1 MGRREVAILL
11 TLVNHP
17 AVTAD
22 YAEDLCEIVISH
34 PDLERLR
41 AAVLDVIAEA
51 EDMVSAQ
58 QMRESLAARGFA
70 HVLERL
76 DSRWLA
82 RADWF
87 AGPEAAESDAESG
100 LKHMLALH
108 RKINTLH
115 RNLELAQA
123 EYERD
128 ITEANEAR
136 LFAIKAEL
144 EKAEGTEALVEG
156 FGAQSG
162 RPVRSF

>member
-1 MGRREVAILL
+1 ML
-11 TLVNHP
+11 N
-17 AVTAD
+17 
-22 YAEDLCEIVISH
+22 
-34 PDLERLR
+34 R
-41 AAVLDVIAEA
+41 ALNT
-51 EDMVSAQ
+51 
-58 QMRESLAARGFA
+58 
-70 HVLERL
+70 
-76 DSRWLA
+76 W
-82 RADWF
+82 
-87 AGPEAAESDAESG
+87 
-100 LKHMLALH
+100 LALH